1 MIKYNSSTSN
11 KRIVLFYYDRF
22 DPSKRGTIVDS
33 KYSIANIQMDRRY
46 VPFDSFIITR
56 NARQMYYIP
65 YPTSHIYKR
74 G

>member
-1 MIKYNSSTSN
+1 
-11 KRIVLFYYDRF
+11 
-22 DPSKRGTIVDS
+22 VDS